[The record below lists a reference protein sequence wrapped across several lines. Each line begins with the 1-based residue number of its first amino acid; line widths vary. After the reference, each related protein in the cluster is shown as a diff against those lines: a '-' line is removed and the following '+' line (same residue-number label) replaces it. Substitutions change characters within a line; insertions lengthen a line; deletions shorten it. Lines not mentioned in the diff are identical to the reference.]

1 MLQVQ
6 AKFEDDLH
14 TENMLKTSQIPCLC
28 KIAEKFE
35 IDFLVAYPQVTGLVI
50 GWDYKEIDL
59 RVSAGAGGEYLH
71 YKYGLITI
79 SKLEDDLYIIEN
91 SIHSIVKIGEKIK
104 LKDNVQILFS
114 KQDGGRL
121 AVVQMVG

>member
-1 MLQVQ
+1 MLQVH

-35 IDFLVAYPQVTGLVI
+35 IHFLVAYPQVTGFVT
-50 GWDYKEIDL
+50 GWEYKEIDL

-71 YKYGLITI
+71 YKYGLITL
-79 SKLEDDLYIIEN
+79 SKLEKDLYIIEN
-91 SIHSIVKIGEKIK
+91 LSMFESGSGWLPVVENREYSHVAEVEEPDW
-104 LKDNVQILFS
+104 LKDL
-114 KQDGGRL
+114 
-121 AVVQMVG
+121 

>member
-79 SKLEDDLYIIEN
+79 SKLEDDL
-91 SIHSIVKIGEKIK
+91 HKIGRAH
-104 LKDNVQILFS
+104 V
-114 KQDGGRL
+114 
-121 AVVQMVG
+121 

>member
-14 TENMLKTSQIPCLC
+14 TENMLKTTQIPCLC
-28 KIAEKFE
+28 KIAENFE
-35 IDFLVAYPQVTGLVI
+35 IDFLVTYPLVTGIVT
-50 GWDYKEIDL
+50 GWEYKEIDL

-79 SKLEDDLYIIEN
+79 SKLEDNLYIIEN
-91 SIHSIVKIGEKIK
+91 LSMFESVRGWLSVIENRMYSPVLEIEEPDW
-104 LKDNVQILFS
+104 LKN
-114 KQDGGRL
+114 
-121 AVVQMVG
+121 M